1 MNKLNTIAISIIVF
15 GALVFFHELGHFLV
29 AKLCDI
35 KVNEFSLGF
44 GPILVSLKKG
54 ETLYS
59 IRALPLG
66 GYVKMEGEDEKTGDP
81 RAFSNKPVG
90 ARMAVVI
97 SGPMMNLL
105 MAVILISLI
114 GFFSGVATT
123 KVTVIPNSP
132 AELAGIKDGDII
144 AAIDD
149 KKISSWDETVSI
161 ISQKPNQTLE
171 IEILRNGEKKEIL
184 VKTEQEPETGR
195 GVIGIKSVVIR
206 YSPLHSLKTGIQKT
220 LWASS
225 MILSSIPRLLTGRGL
240 SDLVGPLGIAHMVGE
255 AARVG
260 IFNVLYL
267 TAFISINLGL
277 LNLLPVPA
285 LDGSRLVFLFVEFL
299 RGKPIDPE
307 KEGMIHFLGFAL
319 LMLLMVFVLYRDFMR
334 LYM

>member
-29 AKLCDI
+29 AKLCSI

-44 GPILVSLKKG
+44 GPTLVSFKKG

-59 IRALPLG
+59 VRALPLG
-66 GYVKMEGEDEKTGDP
+66 GYVKMEGEDEKSGDP

-97 SGPMMNLL
+97 AGPMMNLL

-114 GFFSGVATT
+114 GFFGGVATT
-123 KVTVIPNSP
+123 KVEVIPNSP

-144 AAIDD
+144 VAIDN

-171 IEILRNGEKKEIL
+171 LEILRNGEKKEIS
-184 VKTEQEPETGR
+184 VTAKQEPETGR

-206 YSPLHSLKTGIQKT
+206 YSLLYSVKTGVQKT
-220 LWASS
+220 FWASG

-255 AARVG
+255 AARFG

-285 LDGSRLVFLFVEFL
+285 LDGSRLVFLLVEFL

-307 KEGMIHFLGFAL
+307 KEGVIHFLGFAL
-319 LMLLMVFVLYRDFMR
+319 LMLLMAFVLYRDFMR